1 MNRSTWTHF
10 ALLGTALAAAYYSWS
25 SEDTLVT
32 DEGVVIVSTEA
43 SDLSVVKYESKDK
56 RLTMTFKTDA
66 QGDYIWIDSVEV
78 KQSTKPKAPP
88 TTEGS
93 DEADAPETAET
104 DTQASP
110 EPVVTEELKSFKAGS
125 AGQGLIEKLAPF
137 TAKRE
142 LADVAPEG
150 LAALGLAEPEGT
162 LTLERKDKTPV
173 VVEVGGEAYGTRD
186 RYVRDSS
193 NGRIYIVAAD
203 VLRPMDHANTRLP
216 DRDLL
221 ASKQPELVRLLIETA
236 TGSAEFEQRNR
247 DDRKA
252 AYWARVDA
260 EAEDAVATGW
270 LDRFFRLRS
279 RGYVQVDETPTGL
292 EPQFTVKTIDE
303 NGASIALQ
311 ILSGNNENGQPSFYA
326 KSDHTR
332 ELVKLDKTLATE
344 TTEDLGAVLND

>member
-10 ALLGTALAAAYYSWS
+10 ALLGIALAAAYQSWS

-43 SDLSVVKYESKDK
+43 SELSVVQYDSKDK
-56 RLTMTFKTDA
+56 RLTMTFKTDG
-66 QGDYIWIDSVEV
+66 QGSYIWVDSVEV
-78 KQSTKPKAPP
+78 TQSAKPIPTDPADDSDEDTTTAATEVPP
-88 TTEGS
+88 T
-93 DEADAPETAET
+93 PEV
-104 DTQASP
+104 
-110 EPVVTEELKSFKAGS
+110 VVTEKLKSFKAGS

-142 LADVAPEG
+142 LVDVASED
-150 LAALGLAEPEGT
+150 LAALGLDDPEGT
-162 LTLERKDKTPV
+162 LTLQRKNKEPV

-186 RYVRDSS
+186 RYVRDSA

-221 ASKQPELVRLLIETA
+221 ASKQPALVSLLIETE

-252 AYWARVDA
+252 AYWARTDA
-260 EAEDAVATGW
+260 ETEDTVVTGW

-303 NGASIALQ
+303 NGDAMKLQ
-311 ILSGNNENGQPSFYA
+311 ILSGKNEDGQTSFYA
-326 KSDHTR
+326 QSDHTR

-344 TTEDLGAVLND
+344 TTEDLDAVLND

>member
-10 ALLGTALAAAYYSWS
+10 VLLGIALAAAYQSWS

-32 DEGVVIVSTEA
+32 DDGVVIVSTEA
-43 SDLSVVKYESKDK
+43 SELSVVKYESSDK
-56 RLTMTFKTDA
+56 RLTMTFKADS
-66 QGDYIWIDSVEV
+66 QGSYIWVDSVEM
-78 KQSTKPKAPP
+78 KQSTKPKALPAA
-88 TTEGS
+88 EDS
-93 DEADAPETAET
+93 EENASSETAE
-104 DTQASP
+104 APPSP

-125 AGQGLIEKLAPF
+125 AGQGLIDKLAPF

-142 LADVAPEG
+142 LVDVGSEG
-150 LAALGLAEPEGT
+150 LAALGLVEPEGT
-162 LTLERKDKTPV
+162 LTLERNNKAAV
-173 VVEVGGEAYGTRD
+173 VIEVGGEAYGTRD
-186 RYVRDSS
+186 RYVRDKT

-203 VLRPMDHANTRLP
+203 VLRPMEHANTRLP

-221 ASKQPELVRLLIETA
+221 ASKQPELVHLLIETQ

-252 AYWARVDA
+252 AYWARTNA
-260 EAEDAVATGW
+260 EAEDTVATGW

-303 NGASIALQ
+303 NGDALALE

-332 ELVKLDKTLATE
+332 ELVKLDKTLASE
-344 TTEDLGAVLND
+344 TTEDLSAVITE